1 MHTRRGGFRTTS
13 SRLWSLHLTRHEIGA
28 VPPKEKRLTRPIR
41 SLVALG
47 AAALLSLGGV
57 STVATVSA
65 SASPASASTRA
76 HLVESPAQAALER
89 AVTPSECA
97 RTLLDTYV
105 DGLFNG
111 MTDEQFAFLV
121 AHQDTLLNVPT
132 YDALFFGTP
141 DDPDYALE
149 SHAAPIKHTF
159 RDLRRFWNIESADI
173 QLMAMHG
180 DVLLDADRIARTLTA
195 MVRTGQIDTL
205 TPAEIR
211 TEAAT
216 VADFMREQ
224 GDFYD
229 NPLWTLNAFA
239 FSGEGDP
246 DPVFAA
252 LPDKLIVG
260 DGIIDAYDAIG
271 LGDVGVRVIMAHEF
285 GHHVQYELGVFN
297 TGPTDPAEATR
308 RTELMADAMA
318 AYYGTSKKGLAL
330 NKKRVADALLTFY
343 TVGDCQFDSPGH
355 HGTPLQR
362 ERAADWGADLAAA
375 AKPRSY
381 VLPAATFVELF
392 DQALPQIISGN

>member
-1 MHTRRGGFRTTS
+1 VT
-13 SRLWSLHLTRHEIGA
+13 
-28 VPPKEKRLTRPIR
+28 RLTR
-41 SLVALG
+41 SFVALG
-47 AAALLSLGGV
+47 AAVVLTFAGLSTAAPTTAAG
-57 STVATVSA
+57 
-65 SASPASASTRA
+65 SPAPASTQR
-76 HLVESPAQAALER
+76 HLVESPARAALAR
-89 AVTPSECA
+89 AVAPSECEG
-97 RTLLDTYV
+97 TLLDAYI
-105 DGLFNG
+105 DELFAD
-111 MTDEQFAFLV
+111 MTDEQFGFLV

-132 YDALFFGTP
+132 YDALFFGTTG
-141 DDPDYALE
+141 DPDYALE
-149 SHAAPIKHTF
+149 SHAHQIQDTF
-159 RDLRRFWNIESADI
+159 RDLRRFWDIESADI

-195 MVRTGQIDTL
+195 MVATGQTDPM
-205 TPAEIR
+205 TPAEIQE
-211 TEAAT
+211 EATT
-216 VADFMREQ
+216 VADFMRTQ

-239 FSGEGDP
+239 FSGEGETDP
-246 DPVFAA
+246 FLAA

-260 DGIIDAYDAIG
+260 DGIVAAYDAIG

-285 GHHVQYELGVFN
+285 GHHVQYELGVFG

-318 AYYGTSKKGLAL
+318 AYFGTHKKGLAL
-330 NKKRVADALLTFY
+330 NRKRVADALLSFY

-381 VLPAATFVELF
+381 IVPPATFVELF
-392 DQALPQIISGN
+392 DAALPQIISGS